1 MTSNVGVRIPRPTDA
16 NIIIKSKRKKMKKLF
31 LIIGAPGSGK
41 TTDAS
46 IIAGKND
53 NIVHYSTGDM
63 LREEV
68 ASGSELGQTIDGFI
82 SKGALVPLNIIID
95 TIISAIKNAPVDN
108 ILIDGYPRS
117 VEQMTALDE
126 LLAKEDDIELV
137 STIEVRVSQE
147 VAKDRILGRAADA
160 KPGEERSDDSIDV
173 FYDRMKIYTDPLAEI
188 QEFYTKKNLLKV
200 INGERELDPI
210 VAEMEAFIKSNI

>member
-1 MTSNVGVRIPRPTDA
+1 
-16 NIIIKSKRKKMKKLF
+16 MKKLF

-46 IIAGKND
+46 IIAEKNE

-68 ASGSELGQTIDGFI
+68 ASGSELGQTIESFI

-126 LLAKEDDIELV
+126 LLEKEDDIELV
-137 STIEVRVSQE
+137 STIEVRVSE
-147 VAKDRILGRAADA
+147 DVAKERILGRAADA
-160 KPGEERSDDSIDV
+160 KPGEERSDDSIEV
-173 FYDRMKIYTDPLAEI
+173 FFDRMKIYTDPLAEI
-188 QEFYTKKNLLKV
+188 QAFYTEKNLLEV
-200 INGERELDPI
+200 IDGERALEPI
-210 VAEMEAFIKSNI
+210 VEDMENFIKSKI

>member
-1 MTSNVGVRIPRPTDA
+1 
-16 NIIIKSKRKKMKKLF
+16 MKKLF

-46 IIAGKND
+46 IIAGKNE

-68 ASGSELGQTIDGFI
+68 ASGSELGQTINDFI
-82 SKGALVPLNIIID
+82 SKGALVPLDIIID
-95 TIISAIKNAPVDN
+95 TIVSAIKQAPVDN

-117 VEQMTALDE
+117 VEQMKALDE
-126 LLAKEDDIELV
+126 LLEKEDDIELV
-137 STIEVRVSQE
+137 STIEVRVSEE
-147 VAKDRILGRAADA
+147 VAKERILGRAADA
-160 KPGEERSDDSIDV
+160 APDEKRSDDSIEV

-188 QEFYTKKNLLKV
+188 QDFYTKKNLLKV
-200 INGERELDPI
+200 IDGERELEPI
-210 VAEMEAFIKSNI
+210 VEEMETFIKSKI

>member
-1 MTSNVGVRIPRPTDA
+1 
-16 NIIIKSKRKKMKKLF
+16 MKKLF

-160 KPGEERSDDSIDV
+160 KPGEERSDDSIEV

-188 QEFYTKKNLLKV
+188 QEFYTEKNLLKV